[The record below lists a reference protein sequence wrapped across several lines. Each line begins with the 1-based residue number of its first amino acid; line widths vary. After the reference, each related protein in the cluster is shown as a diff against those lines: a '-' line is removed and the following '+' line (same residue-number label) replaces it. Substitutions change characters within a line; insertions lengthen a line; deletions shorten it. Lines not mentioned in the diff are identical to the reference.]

1 MGLSALR
8 AEITMRRRGKHDL
21 EMTISKITENKGK
34 MIKFTRKKALRPSA
48 VTLQAAW
55 NRGRGIHEKEERVEG
70 REGGGSGKGAW
81 LAIPP
86 RWVDPKQRGRC
97 GK

>member
-48 VTLQAAW
+48 VTLQAA
-55 NRGRGIHEKEERVEG
+55 
-70 REGGGSGKGAW
+70 
-81 LAIPP
+81 
-86 RWVDPKQRGRC
+86 
-97 GK
+97 